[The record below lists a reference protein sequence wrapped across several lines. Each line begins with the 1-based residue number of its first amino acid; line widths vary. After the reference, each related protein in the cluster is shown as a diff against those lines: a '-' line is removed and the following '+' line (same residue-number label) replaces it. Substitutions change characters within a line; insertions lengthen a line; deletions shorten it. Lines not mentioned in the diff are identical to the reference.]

1 MRPPTSTHQSKSHFR
16 NLIITIGLFSG
27 ILITTLIWLK
37 VPTQITTSLSWLS
50 LCLIGLGSFLYLRRQ
65 AAPRLRWITIL
76 AVVAAVSLVYLFPEM
91 FRPVCGG
98 MPRAF
103 ASPSTRCGV
112 CLDHICEWSNKTHS
126 MHCYCDEW
134 DNSGCTPAD
143 PPSIDA
149 GLTCDLWGD
158 NSWCTGSFSLD
169 LTAVEPQGQDVMIS
183 GEVDGAA
190 FACPASPATST
201 CSVPLPEGS
210 GNTSFTATSA
220 SGLTA
225 SGSSSYQHDSVQPQI
240 DGWLN
245 GTSGNNGW
253 FVSSVDVNASASDP
267 APASGMATFEYNL
280 DNGGWESF
288 PGSLSLSDGVHS
300 LGLRASDTAGN
311 LVETNQAI
319 QIDTVTPALDMSV
332 NGTVGANGWYI
343 SAVQVSISA
352 SDSGSGVNT
361 VEYDLDG
368 AGWAAYSGPLDL
380 PDGVHSLNLRVIDNA
395 GNITEGT
402 QTFSVDML
410 APVIDFSLTGTEG
423 ASGWFTSAVQVNAS
437 ANDAGSGLATIEVSV
452 DGGSWNVYSAPLVFD
467 DGPHTY
473 QFRATDQAGNL
484 SKTALQQIQV
494 DTVPPAID
502 LPESWKLGQTTI
514 FKLEDDGSGLSSVR
528 LVIEDDDELYPKV
541 TWDESLGSY
550 KFKGEIDWD
559 GRFKDGQLAPP
570 GDGYYAW
577 LKVSDHAGN
586 ESMLAGQIV
595 VPVGNFVE
603 GLLLPSETRTTGLV
617 SGTEASNPVVELPT
631 PPSSAAD
638 EAPALQSPTV
648 STPPT
653 ISLGGAG
660 NGAAQ
665 PSAAQ
670 TGKASFNAGGVSNSP
685 ITDSPSNILWGA
697 TATAAIGAFA
707 AEITRRKE
715 AEQAARRAANAAK
728 NQRLKQ
734 IAAAYQA
741 SVTAF
746 KAALNQARRLGL
758 SEADTAKL
766 KENIVK
772 TGKIGA
778 ALSATKDFV
787 TQTVAGINAHKQVAR
802 LTRMEEKLEAG
813 AQAYGNLPQGYG
825 TYNNSEQEAYDVYR
839 AQEVAAQTK
848 INLPKEEKSGFE
860 SWLEGKIVQT
870 VLSSRL
876 GRYGAGVVNQTVGD
890 SLRSIGDPTRNP
902 RTAAVHEQMWAGIA
916 AWEAIFEMRKET
928 KKYTT

>member
-1 MRPPTSTHQSKSHFR
+1 MRPPTSTHQSKNHFR

-37 VPTQITTSLSWLS
+37 VPTQITTSLSWFS
-50 LCLIGLGSFLYLRRQ
+50 LGLIVLGSFLHLRRL
-65 AAPRLRWITIL
+65 AASRLRWITIL
-76 AVVAAVSLVYLFPEM
+76 AVLAAVSLVYLFPEM

-158 NSWCTGSFSLD
+158 NSWCTGSFILD
-169 LTAVEPQGQDVMIS
+169 LTAVEPQGQGVMIS

-245 GTSGNNGW
+245 GTGGNNGW
-253 FVSSVDVNASASDP
+253 FVSSVEVNASASDP
-267 APASGMATFEYNL
+267 VPASGLAAFEYNL
-280 DNGGWESF
+280 NNGGWESF

-332 NGTVGANGWYI
+332 NGTVGANGWYT
-343 SAVQVSISA
+343 SEVQVSVSA
-352 SDSGSGVNT
+352 FDSGSGVNT

-368 AGWAAYSGPLDL
+368 AGWAAYSGPLGL

-423 ASGWFTSAVQVNAS
+423 ANSWYTTTVQVSAS

-452 DGGSWNVYSAPLVFD
+452 DGGSWNVYSAPLAFD

-502 LPESWKLGQTTI
+502 LPESWKLGQTI
-514 FKLEDDGSGLSSVR
+514 PFKLEDDGSGLSSVR
-528 LVIEDDDELYPKV
+528 LVIEDDDERYPKV

-550 KFKGEIDWD
+550 KFKGEIDWN

-570 GDGYYAW
+570 GDEYYAW

-586 ESMLAGQIV
+586 ESMLAGQIT
-595 VPVGNFVE
+595 VPVGNFV
-603 GLLLPSETRTTGLV
+603 G
-617 SGTEASNPVVELPT
+617 ELI
-631 PPSSAAD
+631 
-638 EAPALQSPTV
+638 L
-648 STPPT
+648 T
-653 ISLGGAG
+653 I
-660 NGAAQ
+660 
-665 PSAAQ
+665 
-670 TGKASFNAGGVSNSP
+670 
-685 ITDSPSNILWGA
+685 
-697 TATAAIGAFA
+697 
-707 AEITRRKE
+707 R
-715 AEQAARRAANAAK
+715 
-728 NQRLKQ
+728 
-734 IAAAYQA
+734 
-741 SVTAF
+741 
-746 KAALNQARRLGL
+746 
-758 SEADTAKL
+758 
-766 KENIVK
+766 
-772 TGKIGA
+772 
-778 ALSATKDFV
+778 
-787 TQTVAGINAHKQVAR
+787 
-802 LTRMEEKLEAG
+802 
-813 AQAYGNLPQGYG
+813 
-825 TYNNSEQEAYDVYR
+825 
-839 AQEVAAQTK
+839 
-848 INLPKEEKSGFE
+848 
-860 SWLEGKIVQT
+860 
-870 VLSSRL
+870 
-876 GRYGAGVVNQTVGD
+876 
-890 SLRSIGDPTRNP
+890 
-902 RTAAVHEQMWAGIA
+902 
-916 AWEAIFEMRKET
+916 
-928 KKYTT
+928 